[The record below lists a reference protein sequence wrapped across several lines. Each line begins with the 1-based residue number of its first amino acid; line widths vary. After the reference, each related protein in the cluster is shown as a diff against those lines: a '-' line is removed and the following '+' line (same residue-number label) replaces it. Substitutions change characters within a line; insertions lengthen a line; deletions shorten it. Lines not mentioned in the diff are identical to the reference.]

1 MGTLGRG
8 QELVGLLEAQG
19 VRATTDP
26 AMASPPCVL
35 VIPPNLTFDLACS
48 VDAAWQLAAL
58 APASNTADRSS
69 WEILDGLVDATA
81 KAVDLSTADLVSY
94 VLNGR
99 TYPAYLLS
107 FTEGI

>member
-1 MGTLGRG
+1 MGTLARAK
-8 QELVGLLEAQG
+8 ELVTELEAQG
-19 VRATTDP
+19 IRATIDP
-26 AMASPPCVL
+26 SVAPPPCIL

-48 VDAAWQLAAL
+48 VDAAWQLVAL

-69 WEILDGLVDATA
+69 WEILDTLLDATA
-81 KAVDLSTADLVSY
+81 KVVDLATADLVSY